1 MESISSSYM
10 RESYYSGVVEGEN
23 GRLLLLEGVTVKSR
37 WVKYGSLKHVLLGD
51 G

>member
-1 MESISSSYM
+1 MESISS
-10 RESYYSGVVEGEN
+10 SYYSGVVEGEN
-23 GRLLLLEGVTVKSR
+23 GWLLLLLEGVTVKSR